1 MICSLQRYDTLC
13 MVDKLCNGS
22 NITYFVYLKVK
33 QNLKIRSVTCKF
45 YGAHKQINLSM
56 YVKLP
61 INACIDYKTASI
73 WPS

>member
-1 MICSLQRYDTLC
+1 MIHYAWITNYIIEATSL
-13 MVDKLCNGS
+13 N
-22 NITYFVYLKVK
+22 FAYLPVK
-33 QNLKIRSVTCKF
+33 QRLKIRSVTCDF

>member
-1 MICSLQRYDTLC
+1 MYVTVIDTLC
-13 MVDKLCNGS
+13 LDHKQCNRS
-22 NITYFVYLKVK
+22 DTTHFAYLKVK
-33 QNLKIRSVTCKF
+33 QNFKIRSVTRNF

-56 YVKLP
+56 LVKLP